1 MTGFS
6 ITILF
11 GGLVSTLRELM
22 SPYKLNKIF
31 IGGLVTGWRGLM
43 STYTEILC
51 RGGPVTTSPPA
62 LSVVPVSTTAGLIR
76 NRVDSVP
83 SRSRTNSE
91 NAGVFTPTHDSRP
104 SSVIY
109 GREGISTSPPMTVK
123 SNANSFS
130 MNDMEPSLHPVNN
143 YIRTRL
149 SHTATP
155 ENSLPKPC

>member
-51 RGGPVTTSPPA
+51 RGGPVTRSPPIEA
-62 LSVVPVSTTAGLIR
+62 RDETGRHVGFRQVSI
-76 NRVDSVP
+76 
-83 SRSRTNSE
+83 
-91 NAGVFTPTHDSRP
+91 
-104 SSVIY
+104 
-109 GREGISTSPPMTVK
+109 
-123 SNANSFS
+123 
-130 MNDMEPSLHPVNN
+130 
-143 YIRTRL
+143 
-149 SHTATP
+149 
-155 ENSLPKPC
+155 